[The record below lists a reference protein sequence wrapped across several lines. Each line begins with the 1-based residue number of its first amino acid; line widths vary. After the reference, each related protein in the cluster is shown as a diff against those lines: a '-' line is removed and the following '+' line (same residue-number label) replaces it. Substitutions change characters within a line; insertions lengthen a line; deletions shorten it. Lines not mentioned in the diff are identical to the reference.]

1 MTLFDRILLWRY
13 RAKVLSRRELVVL
26 RRTMKAYSHAYEQ
39 GLPLPELPRPMLR
52 KLRTLWIWSA
62 HRLMVEQ
69 PLAFVWGGIFAF
81 PAIGVISYKLVM
93 RLVHLAEM
101 AL

>member
-1 MTLFDRILLWRY
+1 M
-13 RAKVLSRRELVVL
+13 
-26 RRTMKAYSHAYEQ
+26 RRTMKTYSHAYEQ

-52 KLRTLWIWSA
+52 KLSTLWIWSA

-69 PLAFVWGGIFAF
+69 PIAFVWGGILSI
-81 PAIGVISYKLVM
+81 PAIGVITYKLVI
-93 RLVHLAEM
+93 HLLHFAEM